1 MNKKGFTVIELI
13 VSFTLVTVISIIL
26 FELIFSLKELYI
38 SGDIK
43 TTLLNKQGIMI
54 KKIYDDL
61 STDELSSIT
70 SCGVSCLDFTYPD
83 GKKRLLVDVA
93 GNTLAYS
100 DYTMKLIDGS
110 YFDNL
115 SFNINK
121 KETTVVGS
129 DDAEFSIN
137 IPIKSKFLS
146 DEDFGIHIVKT
157 YNQGSLEINNYITVN
172 DATIVA
178 NGIPLELR
186 EDILITGKST
196 IWAQIFHQDQIGI
209 DKNSNDAYFTSY
221 EEFTKTNSEHK
232 KSSLKSLEVFRITD
246 PNIEYLNKDNILEK
260 INLIEKA
267 KEIKLKELQDKNPSL
282 SKLPEKES
290 NKIDESYQDGLF
302 ELLLEYPSISTT
314 NYNLWT
320 QTSNFVK
327 SSKLQNYDPIDIVY
341 QGVSWNGLKYLTD
354 KNANQYVNGS
364 QGGNNF
370 TIGVKQ
376 AGVDIKGPGGDYAD
390 IVDSVDLWIK
400 ADEYINKYALS
411 VIYTPK

>member
-13 VSFTLVTVISIIL
+13 VSFTLVTVICIIL

-157 YNQGSLEINNYITVN
+157 YNQGSLEINNYITV
-172 DATIVA
+172 
-178 NGIPLELR
+178 
-186 EDILITGKST
+186 
-196 IWAQIFHQDQIGI
+196 
-209 DKNSNDAYFTSY
+209 
-221 EEFTKTNSEHK
+221 
-232 KSSLKSLEVFRITD
+232 
-246 PNIEYLNKDNILEK
+246 
-260 INLIEKA
+260 
-267 KEIKLKELQDKNPSL
+267 
-282 SKLPEKES
+282 
-290 NKIDESYQDGLF
+290 
-302 ELLLEYPSISTT
+302 
-314 NYNLWT
+314 
-320 QTSNFVK
+320 
-327 SSKLQNYDPIDIVY
+327 
-341 QGVSWNGLKYLTD
+341 
-354 KNANQYVNGS
+354 
-364 QGGNNF
+364 
-370 TIGVKQ
+370 
-376 AGVDIKGPGGDYAD
+376 
-390 IVDSVDLWIK
+390 
-400 ADEYINKYALS
+400 
-411 VIYTPK
+411 

>member
-157 YNQGSLEINNYITVN
+157 YNQGSLEINNYIRVN